1 MRILVLS
8 LFAPLFISLSFAT
21 TFIPVPIKKQVK
33 ESGKIVEGNVVS
45 LESKLN
51 DGVIISSVRLLV
63 DKWIGFELKQTY
75 LDVHFPGGRMQ
86 DQVYKVEG
94 TPEFELGED
103 VVLML
108 VEQDGKYW
116 VNNLGLGKYSIKML
130 GERKV
135 LVNQIFP
142 NHPGVGQISVDKFH
156 TLTEWVIKK
165 KFQERYK
172 DKYEI
177 NNERD
182 MHSKILQRRRGRS
195 IASEES
201 TSGHSEKD
209 TVPAIWLVI
218 VLGLMAAI
226 VGFFR
231 RKST

>member
-8 LFAPLFISLSFAT
+8 LFTPLFISLSFAT
-21 TFIPVPIKKQVK
+21 TFIPLPIKKQVK
-33 ESGKIVEGNVVS
+33 ESGKVVEGSVIS
-45 LESKLN
+45 LESKLHN
-51 DGVIISSVRLLV
+51 GVIISSVRLLV
-63 DKWIGFELKQTY
+63 DKWIGLELNQTY
-75 LDVHFPGGRMQ
+75 LNVHFPGGRVEN
-86 DQVYKVEG
+86 QVYKVEG

-108 VEQDGKYW
+108 VEQDGKFW

-156 TLTEWVIKK
+156 TLTEWVTKK
-165 KFQERYK
+165 KFKERYK

-182 MHSKILQRRRGRS
+182 LHSKIIQRRRGRS
-195 IASEES
+195 IASEEFA
-201 TSGHSEKD
+201 SGQNEKD
-209 TVPAIWLVI
+209 SVPAIWLVI
-218 VLGLMAAI
+218 VLGLMVAI
-226 VGFFR
+226 VRFFR